1 MLTKQANGGDELY
14 YRLMRMAFD
23 GQSLIRSMYK
33 GNPILTLFLFGLPLS
48 FLSIIIYT
56 SCCSDI
62 LDVKEEE
69 NEEEEDQDEEEEGK
83 HQFDY

>member
-1 MLTKQANGGDELY
+1 
-14 YRLMRMAFD
+14 MRIAFD
-23 GQSLIRSMYK
+23 AQSSVRSMYK
-33 GNPILTLFLFGLPLS
+33 GNPVLTLLLFGLPLS

-69 NEEEEDQDEEEEGK
+69 NEEEEEDEEEEGT
-83 HQFDY
+83 